1 MKFSS
6 GDADVQ
12 SMKVIELLIESGHY
26 KGFRKEDVIKTI
38 VRDAN
43 VLASA
48 LTERPDGEPPEALD
62 AAPTNPFGQAPR

>member
-1 MKFSS
+1 MKFSP

-38 VRDAN
+38 ARDAN

-48 LTERPDGEPPEALD
+48 LTEKQDGEAYEEP
-62 AAPTNPFGQAPR
+62 APAPKSPFA